1 MVFCGYQIGSRQV
14 SSRPYLHP
22 VHSWQSQNWLQ
33 RLEHSSKSTAFIT
46 HPPFPLSSLGPTRSF
61 TALRSSLLNDRL
73 GFDPENYPRHHIF
86 YKTRQSH
93 CFPSSAEPASLSLYL
108 FKYKNSIVLLV
119 LVRRRC
125 DLEEVDCIK
134 EGGSRLELVCVLSL

>member
-1 MVFCGYQIGSRQV
+1 MAFCGYQIGSRQV
-14 SSRPYLHP
+14 SSPPHLHP

-61 TALRSSLLNDRL
+61 TTLRSSLLNDRL

-108 FKYKNSIVLLV
+108 FKYKNSDTQSL
-119 LVRRRC
+119 
-125 DLEEVDCIK
+125 
-134 EGGSRLELVCVLSL
+134 SQLSLRLHGLCIQIECYSLDIGMR

>member
-1 MVFCGYQIGSRQV
+1 MAFCGYQIGSRQV
-14 SSRPYLHP
+14 SSPPYLHP

-33 RLEHSSKSTAFIT
+33 RLEHSSKSTTFIT

-61 TALRSSLLNDRL
+61 TTLRSSLLNDRL

-108 FKYKNSIVLLV
+108 FKYKNSN
-119 LVRRRC
+119 VRS
-125 DLEEVDCIK
+125 L
-134 EGGSRLELVCVLSL
+134 SQLSLRLRGLCIQIECYSLDIGMR